1 VRQVAGHRI
10 RVAGPFSQ
18 LSTFALRVP
27 RQPERL
33 RSIGHAEG
41 CFRSL
46 SYKARSFALHKTDKT
61 RVGAQCELPFL
72 LSSLAECTR
81 LPKIPL
87 PCRSMFA
94 DSPESLW
101 GASHWNAIHRYL
113 QADIGQNKVPENRAW
128 RLVHKQP
135 GV

>member
-1 VRQVAGHRI
+1 VRQEAGHRI

-81 LPKIPL
+81 LPCFAGVRRAAAGPAAPQIALTRKTKWGHPVAKGVPPFY
-87 PCRSMFA
+87 PCCCLRRA
-94 DSPESLW
+94 DT
-101 GASHWNAIHRYL
+101 A
-113 QADIGQNKVPENRAW
+113 
-128 RLVHKQP
+128 
-135 GV
+135 